1 MNRITRET
9 AHGIRWMLLQKCT
22 LQPVTLVYSM
32 VLARLLSKEEMGLM
46 GLTAIFFTA
55 AGTLAANGFGSALI
69 RRQKYS
75 AEDADTIFWF
85 NLGMGFLIAL
95 LLFLSAPWLAAF
107 FDASSLCNLV
117 RVSALIVLLN
127 STVSVHMAHYMAHR
141 QFKQPALISLSSAL
155 VAIPLGLLLAWH
167 GWGVWAYMVQGVV
180 SASISAL
187 LFWWLCPWRPGFLFS
202 GKSFRELAPLSC
214 RLAATGLL
222 DTAYIHARAFFIGKV
237 YTPAALAGYKNGA
250 QLAAMC
256 PTVLCYMIEQVTF
269 PILSTLQHSPKKLIA
284 VYRRYMRLFTLPI
297 AWLCCFTAA
306 FAGPIVRLCYGPG
319 WEECVPYL
327 QILSLS
333 YATWHLQLI
342 NLNLLKAG
350 GPEKLFLRLEL
361 LKKCL
366 GIGILIGMFFI
377 SVEAICWGALVTSLL
392 CLAINT
398 WATKRYMGLPLL
410 PQLLDWLPTFVLA
423 TACTWIPALLLQHL
437 FPIAQLPAAIVL
449 SLTLYIAASNRIH
462 PRAMHSILQ
471 LLNLPPRARNRK
483 SHAKPTGTGR

>member
-69 RRQKYS
+69 RKQKYS
-75 AEDADTIFWF
+75 AEDADTLFWF
-85 NLGMGFLIAL
+85 NLGMGAL
-95 LLFLSAPWLAAF
+95 LALLFFISAPWLAAF
-107 FDASSLCNLV
+107 FDAPPLCGLV
-117 RVSALIVLLN
+117 QAAALIVLLN
-127 STVSVHMAHYMAHR
+127 SSVSVHMAHYMARR
-141 QFKQPALISLSSAL
+141 QFKTPALISIAAAL
-155 VAIPLGLLLAWH
+155 IALPLCLVLVWQD
-167 GWGVWAYMVQGVV
+167 WGVWAYMVQGIV
-180 SASISAL
+180 SASISAM
-187 LFWWLCPWRPGFLFS
+187 LFWWRCPWRPGFRFS
-202 GKSFRELAPLSC
+202 GQTFRELAPLSC

-256 PTVLCYMIEQVTF
+256 PTVLCYMIEQITF

-361 LKKCL
+361 IKKSL
-366 GIGILIGMFFI
+366 GIAILIGMFFI
-377 SVEAICWGALVTSLL
+377 SVKAICWGALATSALS
-392 CLAINT
+392 LAINT
-398 WATKRYMGLPLL
+398 WATRRYMGLSIL
-410 PQLLDWLPTFVLA
+410 PQLLDWLPAFALA
-423 TACTWIPALLLQHL
+423 AACTTLPAWRMPPCH
-437 FPIAQLPAAIVL
+437 PILELAAGLCLSLSIYLSIIHFAAPASLRGVAQLIRMRP
-449 SLTLYIAASNRIH
+449 Y
-462 PRAMHSILQ
+462 
-471 LLNLPPRARNRK
+471 
-483 SHAKPTGTGR
+483 

>member
-69 RRQKYS
+69 RKQKYS
-75 AEDADTIFWF
+75 AEDADTLFWF
-85 NLGMGFLIAL
+85 NLGMGAL
-95 LLFLSAPWLAAF
+95 LALFFFISAPWLAAF
-107 FDASSLCNLV
+107 FDAPPLCGLV
-117 RVSALIVLLN
+117 QAAALIVLLN
-127 STVSVHMAHYMAHR
+127 SAVSVHMAHYMARR
-141 QFKQPALISLSSAL
+141 QFKTPALISIAAAL
-155 VAIPLGLLLAWH
+155 IALPLCLVLVWQD
-167 GWGVWAYMVQGVV
+167 WGVWAYMVQGIV

-187 LFWWLCPWRPGFLFS
+187 LFWWRCPWRPGFRFS
-202 GKSFRELAPLSC
+202 GQTFRELAPLSC

-256 PTVLCYMIEQVTF
+256 PTVLCYMIEQITF

-342 NLNLLKAG
+342 NLNLLKAS

-361 LKKCL
+361 IKKSL
-366 GIGILIGMFFI
+366 GIAILIGMFFI
-377 SVEAICWGALVTSLL
+377 SVKAICWGALATSAL

-398 WATKRYMGLPLL
+398 WATRRYMGLSIL
-410 PQLLDWLPTFVLA
+410 PQLLDWLPAFALA
-423 TACTWIPALLLQHL
+423 AACTGIPALLVQQLPP
-437 FPIAQLPAAIVL
+437 FAQLVVTPAS
-449 SLTLYIAASNRIH
+449 SLTLYFLCVRFIYPASAQAVLR
-462 PRAMHSILQ
+462 
-471 LLNLPPRARNRK
+471 LLTAQI
-483 SHAKPTGTGR
+483 PTGTGK